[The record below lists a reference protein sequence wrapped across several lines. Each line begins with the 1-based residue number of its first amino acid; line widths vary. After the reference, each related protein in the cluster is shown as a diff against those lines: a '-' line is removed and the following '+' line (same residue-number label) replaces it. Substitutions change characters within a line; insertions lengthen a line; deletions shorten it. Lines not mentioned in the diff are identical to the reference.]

1 MSASQNDV
9 HPNKPHPRGEK
20 IKVACQNC
28 LNSTECDFDCAQEVD
43 VPAPNAPYSPHQHA
57 LRLGKAHAMWR
68 REPAVAR
75 AAHARSCRRALW
87 EERTGFHTDG
97 RQLIAGTDQWFFPPA
112 PQSSG
117 PQASCSP
124 VASQEEDQSSSEE
137 EWIAD
142 HGEETASEYS
152 SSGESDESDESV
164 AVKRKINSA
173 EVDDV
178 RAFAKKNGRGTHR
191 GSRGS
196 LYDLCL
202 VCRSDRDPGCG
213 EIIHYSGCP
222 NVKVEHHG
230 WDNEVCY
237 CGTLDCD
244 KVVAGCWRKAVIKFQ
259 CEFFGECTYF
269 DNFD

>member
-1 MSASQNDV
+1 MSANQNDV

-20 IKVACQNC
+20 INVDCPHC
-28 LNSTECDFDCAQEVD
+28 LHTPCDFNCVQEINVT
-43 VPAPNAPYSPHQHA
+43 APNAPYSAHQQA
-57 LRLGKAHAMWR
+57 LRLGKAHAMWQQ
-68 REPAVAR
+68 EKKNKR

-97 RQLIAGTDQWFFPPA
+97 RKLIAGTDQWFFPPA
-112 PQSSG
+112 PQPSG
-117 PQASCSP
+117 PCASISP
-124 VASQEEDQSSSEE
+124 VVDNEDQSDSEEE

-142 HGEETASEYS
+142 YAEETESDYS
-152 SSGESDESDESV
+152 SSGGSSDESDSC
-164 AVKRKINSA
+164 KRKINRA

-191 GSRGS
+191 GRRDS
-196 LYDLCL
+196 LEDLCQ
-202 VCRSDRDPGCG
+202 VCNSDRDRHCG

-244 KVVAGCWRKAVIKFQ
+244 KVVYGCWRKAVIKFQ
-259 CEFFGECTYF
+259 TEHYGECTYF
-269 DNFD
+269 FE